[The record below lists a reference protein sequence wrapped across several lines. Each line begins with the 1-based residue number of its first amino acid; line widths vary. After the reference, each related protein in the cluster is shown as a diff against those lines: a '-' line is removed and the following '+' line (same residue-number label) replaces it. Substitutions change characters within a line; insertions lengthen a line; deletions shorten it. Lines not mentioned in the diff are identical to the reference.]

1 VKLNR
6 ECFIALL
13 LCLLGFV
20 WEAARLDAGTRP
32 LIMGTRAAVVSGH
45 HQASDA
51 GLTMLKKG
59 GNAIDA
65 GVATVFAQAVVEFDR
80 FGIGG
85 EVPLLIYLAD
95 EKRVVSIS
103 GQGTASARG
112 DD

>member
-1 VKLNR
+1 MKLNR

-32 LIMGTRAAVVSGH
+32 LIMGTRGVVVSGH

-65 GVATVFAQAVVEFDR
+65 GVATVFAQAVVAPGSPATSR
-80 FGIGG
+80 LRRHASG
-85 EVPLLIYLAD
+85 ECRALGCRTR
-95 EKRVVSIS
+95 RV
-103 GQGTASARG
+103 G
-112 DD
+112 DSPAVRP

>member
-1 VKLNR
+1 
-6 ECFIALL
+6 
-13 LCLLGFV
+13 
-20 WEAARLDAGTRP
+20 
-32 LIMGTRAAVVSGH
+32 M
-45 HQASDA
+45 
-51 GLTMLKKG
+51 
-59 GNAIDA
+59 
-65 GVATVFAQAVVEFDR
+65 ATVFAQAVVEFDR